1 MKTRRLSWA
10 IAMVL
15 GASTAGQATAQTLE
29 ERVRR
34 LEQENREQAVAIDQQ
49 QRTIAQQ
56 KQQLEGSPQ
65 RVERLEET
73 LETKRDAGTG
83 LGGWFEHIEIGALI
97 EVEGVYVDPYEGSSE
112 SDLVLATFELGIA
125 AQVTDWVEAMASLLY
140 EEDDTDL
147 EVDLAMITIANPD
160 VTPVFF
166 TAGQFYLPFGAYET
180 NLVSDPLTLEI
191 GETRQTAA
199 QLGFVYQGFSGS
211 LYAFNG
217 DNKVDGDD
225 NINSWG
231 ANLAFAQE
239 REDLV
244 WTVGAG
250 YINDLGDS
258 DTLQDSVAD
267 NRAARQL
274 EIAELRPAEAEQF
287 SLDPTERTGGWTA
300 NLGLVYRNFNLIGEY
315 LSATERFDPDS
326 LSFKD
331 KGAEPAAW
339 NIELGYSFEV
349 FGKES
354 VAAVAYQGS
363 SEAVNLELPETRWA
377 LGWSIG
383 IFDGTALSFEY
394 AHDKD
399 YSTRDGGTGNNS
411 NAFVAQLAVEF

>member
-1 MKTRRLSWA
+1 MKIRRLSWA
-10 IAMVL
+10 IAMAL
-15 GASTAGQATAQTLE
+15 GAGSLSQAAAQTLE
-29 ERVRR
+29 ERVLR
-34 LEQENREQAVAIDQQ
+34 LEQENREQAAAIEEQH
-49 QRTIAQQ
+49 RTIDQQ
-56 KQQLEGSPQ
+56 KQQLEGAPT

-73 LETKRDAGTG
+73 LETKREDGSG
-83 LGGWFEHIEIGALI
+83 VGGWLERITIGGLI
-97 EVEGVYVDPYEGSSE
+97 EVEGVYVDPYEGSSV

-125 AQVTDWVEAMASLLY
+125 AQVSDWVLAEASVLY
-140 EEDDTDL
+140 EEDETDL
-147 EVDLAMITIANPD
+147 EVDLAMITIANPE

-166 TAGQFYLPFGAYET
+166 RAGQFYMPFGAYET

-211 LYAFNG
+211 AYAFNG
-217 DNKVDGDD
+217 DNKVNGDD

-239 REDLV
+239 REDLT
-244 WTVGAG
+244 WSLGAG

-274 EIAELRPAEAEQF
+274 EIEELRPEEAEQF
-287 SLDPTERTGGWTA
+287 SLDPTERIGGWTA
-300 NLGLVYRNFNLIGEY
+300 NLALVYRDFNLIGEY

-331 KGAEPAAW
+331 QGAQPAAW

-354 VAAVAYQGS
+354 VAAVAYQGT

-383 IFDGTALSFEY
+383 LFDGTALSFEY
-394 AHDKD
+394 AYDTD
-399 YSTRDGGTGNNS
+399 YSTGNGGTGKHS

>member
-15 GASTAGQATAQTLE
+15 SAGTAGHAGAQTLE

-34 LEQENREQAVAIDQQ
+34 LEQENREQAAAIDQQ

-56 KQQLEGSPQ
+56 KQQLEGAPQ
-65 RVERLEET
+65 RIERLEET
-73 LETKRDAGTG
+73 LDTKRDAGPG
-83 LGGWFEHIEIGALI
+83 LGGWFENIEIGGVI

-125 AQVTDWVEAMASLLY
+125 AQVTDWVEVMASLLY
-140 EEDDTDL
+140 EEDDTPL
-147 EVDLAMITIANPD
+147 EVDLATITIANPD

-166 TAGQFYLPFGAYET
+166 TAGQFYVPFGAYET

-191 GETRQTAA
+191 GETRETAA

-211 LYAFNG
+211 AYAFNG
-217 DNKVDGDD
+217 DNKINGD
-225 NINSWG
+225 NQIGSWG

-244 WTVGAG
+244 WTIGAG

-274 EIAELRPAEAEQF
+274 EIEELRPEEAAQF

-300 NLGLVYRNFNLIGEY
+300 NLGLVYRNVNLIGEY
-315 LSATERFDPDS
+315 LSATERFDPAS

-331 KGAEPAAW
+331 KGAEPSAW

-354 VAAVAYQGS
+354 VAAVAYQGTK
-363 SEAVNLELPETRWA
+363 EAVNLELPETRWA
-377 LGWSIG
+377 FGWSIG

-394 AHDKD
+394 AHDSD

>member
-1 MKTRRLSWA
+1 MTTRRLSWA
-10 IAMVL
+10 IAMAV
-15 GASTAGQATAQTLE
+15 GAGCAGQAAAQTLE
-29 ERVRR
+29 ERVLR
-34 LEQENREQAVAIDQQ
+34 LEQENREQAAAIEQQ
-49 QRTIAQQ
+49 QGTIAQQ
-56 KQQLEGSPQ
+56 KQQLEGAPQ

-73 LETKRDAGTG
+73 LETKRDDGAE
-83 LGGWFEHIEIGALI
+83 LGGWFENIEIGGLL
-97 EVEGVYVDPYEGSSE
+97 EVEGVYVDPFEGSSE

-125 AQVTDWVEAMASLLY
+125 AQVSDWVEAMASLLY
-140 EEDDTDL
+140 EEDETDL

-166 TAGQFYLPFGAYET
+166 TAGQFYMPFGAYET

-191 GETRQTAA
+191 GETRETAA
-199 QLGFVYQGFSGS
+199 QLGFVYQGFGGS
-211 LYAFNG
+211 VYAFNG
-217 DNKVDGDD
+217 DNKINGDD
-225 NINSWG
+225 QIGSWG

-239 REDLV
+239 REDLT
-244 WTVGAG
+244 WSIGAG

-258 DTLQDSVAD
+258 DTLQDSVVD

-274 EIAELRPAEAEQF
+274 EIEELRPEEAEQF

-300 NLGLVYRNFNLIGEY
+300 NLALVYRDFNLIGEY
-315 LSATERFDPDS
+315 LAATERFDPDS
-326 LSFKD
+326 VSFKD

-354 VAAVAYQGS
+354 VAALAYQGT

-383 IFDGTALSFEY
+383 VFDNTALSFEY
-394 AHDKD
+394 AYDTD
-399 YSTRDGGTGNNS
+399 YSTGNGGTGNNA

>member
-15 GASTAGQATAQTLE
+15 GAGTAGQATAQTLE

-34 LEQENREQAVAIDQQ
+34 LEQENREQAAAIDQQ
-49 QRTIAQQ
+49 QRTIAEQ

-73 LETKRDAGTG
+73 LETKRDASAG
-83 LGGWFEHIEIGALI
+83 LGGWFERIEIGGLI

-112 SDLVLATFELGIA
+112 SDLVLATFEFGIA

-140 EEDDTDL
+140 EQDETDL

-231 ANLAFAQE
+231 GNLAYAQE
-239 REDLV
+239 REDLT

-258 DTLQDSVAD
+258 DTLQDSVTD

-274 EIAELRPAEAEQF
+274 EISELRPEEAEQF
-287 SLDPTERTGGWTA
+287 SLNPTERTGGWTA
-300 NLGLVYRNFNLIGEY
+300 NLALVYRGFNLIGEY

-326 LSFKD
+326 LSFKG
-331 KGAEPAAW
+331 KGAEPSAW
-339 NIELGYSFEV
+339 TIELGYRFEV

-354 VAAVAYQGS
+354 VAAVAYQGT

-377 LGWSIG
+377 VGWSIG
-383 IFDGTALSFEY
+383 LFDGTALSFEY

-399 YSTRDGGTGNNS
+399 YGIRDEGTGNNA